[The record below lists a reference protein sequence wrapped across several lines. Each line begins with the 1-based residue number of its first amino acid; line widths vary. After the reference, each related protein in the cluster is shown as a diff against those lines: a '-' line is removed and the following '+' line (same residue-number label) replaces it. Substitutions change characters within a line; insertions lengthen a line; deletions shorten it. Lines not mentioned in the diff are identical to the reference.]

1 MSEQQRGIS
10 GSSLKLIAVV
20 TMLIDHIAATVL
32 ARFLITGAEGDIS
45 TGWYVLYQAMR
56 SIGRI
61 AFPIYCF
68 LLVEGFI
75 HTRSRKK
82 YALRLF
88 LFALV
93 SEIPF
98 DLAFSSKVLE
108 FGYQNVFFTLFLGL
122 ATIMLLSEAEKR
134 QEWGIGLR
142 ILVFA
147 GIIVAGM
154 LAAYALKTDYS
165 YYGVMCIVV
174 LYLFRGR
181 RVLQVLAGC
190 ASFFWWEL
198 PAVLAFIPIYFY
210 NGKRGWN
217 IKYFFYLFYPVHL
230 LVLYFICAALGTGAI
245 PVV

>member
-1 MSEQQRGIS
+1 MEERKRGIS
-10 GSSLKLIAVV
+10 GSSLKLIAVA

-32 ARFLITGAEGDIS
+32 ARFLIIGGGEVSA
-45 TGWYVLYQAMR
+45 GWYQLYQAMR
-56 SIGRI
+56 SVGRI

-68 LLVEGFI
+68 LLVEGFV
-75 HTRSRKK
+75 HTGSRKK

-88 LFALV
+88 LFALA
-93 SEIPF
+93 SELPF
-98 DLAFSSKVLE
+98 DLAFSGTAPE

-122 ATIMLLSEAEKR
+122 VTIMLLWEVEKK
-134 QEWGIGLR
+134 QEWRTGLR
-142 ILVFA
+142 IFLFA
-147 GIIVAGM
+147 VIILAGM
-154 LAAYALKTDYS
+154 AAAYALKTDYS

-181 RVLQVLAGC
+181 RLPQVLAGA
-190 ASFFWWEL
+190 ASFFWWES

-230 LVLYFICAALGTGAI
+230 LVLYFICVALGTAAV